1 MKECNIGGGAATFKS
16 SQVGGL
22 PGFSSTTSEEKW
34 ISGRWSPGRLEVKR
48 KRIFNFQAGGSM
60 LLESVFGGV
69 LFTQCGDIPLL
80 MTGSNNLNCMQ
91 ESESEFKKATVFG
104 EVVNIGLFVVFDVLA
119 SVLDKESVDLKVL
132 VQMKMNKIQRD
143 SL

>member
-1 MKECNIGGGAATFKS
+1 
-16 SQVGGL
+16 
-22 PGFSSTTSEEKW
+22 
-34 ISGRWSPGRLEVKR
+34 
-48 KRIFNFQAGGSM
+48 M

-91 ESESEFKKATVFG
+91 ESESEFQKATVFG

-132 VQMKMNKIQRD
+132 VQMKINKIQKD